1 MIKLSEYTV
10 FTDSACDI
18 DRETLDKWGVKYCGL
33 LFTFNDSEKEYS
45 NYDMGVKEFYEK
57 MRNGAVAKTSAA
69 NVETFKKM
77 FEPELQ
83 NGNDILYLAFSS
95 GLSTTINSASIAADD
110 LKEKYPDRRVVIVDS
125 LSASAGYG
133 LLLYLTVMQKK
144 SGATID
150 EAEKFVKDNRLHLC
164 HWFTVDNLVYLKRG
178 GRISPTAALL
188 GSVLGIK
195 PILHMD
201 NDGHLINVSKVRG
214 RHASVAAI
222 AEKYGEL
229 ALTPNEGT
237 VFISHGDCPEDA
249 EALKNI
255 MKQKYGIKVA
265 YIADIGPVIGAH
277 SGPGT
282 LALFFLGKER

>member
-1 MIKLSEYTV
+1 MSEYII

-18 DRETLDKWGVKYCGL
+18 DRATLDKWGVKYCSL

-45 NYDMGVKEFYEK
+45 NYDMEPKDFYEK

-69 NVETFKKM
+69 NAEAFKKL

-83 NGNDILYLAFSS
+83 KGNDILYLAFSS
-95 GLSTTINSASIAADD
+95 GLSTTVNSASIAVDD
-110 LKEKYPDRRVVIVDS
+110 LKEKYPDRRVVVVDS

-133 LLLYLTVMQKK
+133 LLLYLTVEQKRA
-144 SGATID
+144 GATID
-150 EAEKFVKDNRLHLC
+150 EAEKFIKDTRLHVC

-178 GRISPTAALL
+178 GRISPTAALV

-195 PILHMD
+195 PVLHMD
-201 NDGHLINVSKVRG
+201 NDGHLINMSKVRG
-214 RHASVAAI
+214 RRASISAI
-222 AEKYGEL
+222 VDKYGEL
-229 ALTPNEGT
+229 AITPTEGT

-249 EALKNI
+249 ETLKN
-255 MKQKYGIKVA
+255 MVKQKYGVKVA